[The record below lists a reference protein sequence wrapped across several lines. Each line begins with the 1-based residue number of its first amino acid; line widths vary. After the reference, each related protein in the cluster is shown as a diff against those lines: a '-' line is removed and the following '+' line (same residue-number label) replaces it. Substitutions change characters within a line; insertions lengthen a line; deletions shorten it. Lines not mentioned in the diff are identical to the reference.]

1 MPPES
6 ADSVD
11 SAGSTDSAEPADS
24 AAQADSVDSVVA
36 DLHAHT
42 TVSDGTLTLD
52 EVPAAAREAGVDWV
66 AVTDH
71 DRIHPE
77 LDAPV
82 VERDGVRIVRGIE
95 LRVDAGFERLDLL
108 GYGVEHTDALDA
120 EVERLQRDRR
130 ERGAAILDAVEDR
143 LGVDLDVAPREGLG
157 RPHIARAIEESDAPY
172 DYASAFDELIGNDGP
187 CYVAREV
194 TPLDE
199 GLDLLADACAL
210 VGLAHP
216 FRYERVDEALGVARD
231 RDAIGA
237 IERFYPYGRAVD
249 DERIDRVA
257 AEAGLLRTGGTDA
270 HERTLGVAGLTESAF
285 EAVRE
290 RLPEPVP
297 VRSSP
302 VTAPDEQD

>member
-1 MPPES
+1 MP
-6 ADSVD
+6 ADSDDSAASGDPVD
-11 SAGSTDSAEPADS
+11 SARPADPI
-24 AAQADSVDSVVA
+24 VA

-42 TVSDGTLTLD
+42 TVSDGTLTLS

-71 DRIHPE
+71 DRIHPG

-82 VERDGVRIVRGIE
+82 VERDGVRVVRGIE

-120 EVERLQRDRR
+120 EVDRLQRDRR
-130 ERGAAILDAVEDR
+130 ERGAAILDRVEER
-143 LGVDLDVAPREGLG
+143 LGVDLDVEPRAGLG
-157 RPHIARAIEESDAPY
+157 RPHIARAIDASDAPY
-172 DYASAFDELIGNDGP
+172 DYAGAFDELIGNDGP
-187 CYVAREV
+187 CYVARDV

-216 FRYERVDEALGVARD
+216 FRYDRVDEALGVAAEAP
-231 RDAIGA
+231 AIDA

-249 DERIDRVA
+249 DARIDRLA
-257 AEAGLLRTGGTDA
+257 AESDLLRTGGTDA

-285 EAVRE
+285 APVRE
-290 RLPEPVP
+290 RLPEPVS
-297 VRSSP
+297 VEAFAVGASP
-302 VTAPDEQD
+302 GAGPDEQD

>member
-1 MPPES
+1 MT
-6 ADSVD
+6 AD
-11 SAGSTDSAEPADS
+11 SAGSSGSRDASEPGDSPD
-24 AAQADSVDSVVA
+24 AAGPVVA

-52 EVPAAAREAGVDWV
+52 EVPDVAREAGVDWV

-71 DRIHPE
+71 DRVHPG

-120 EVERLQRDRR
+120 EIERLQRDRR
-130 ERGAAILDAVEDR
+130 ERGAAILDAVEKR
-143 LGVDLDVAPREGLG
+143 LGVDLDVEPRAGLG
-157 RPHIARAIEESDAPY
+157 RPHIARAIDESDAPY
-172 DYASAFDELIGNDGP
+172 DYAGAFDELIGDDGP

-216 FRYERVDEALGVARD
+216 FRYERVDEALDVARESA
-231 RDAIGA
+231 AIDA
-237 IERFYPYGRAVD
+237 IERFYPYGFDAD
-249 DERIDRVA
+249 DARIDRVA
-257 AEAGLLRTGGTDA
+257 AEADLLRTGGTDA

-285 EAVRE
+285 EPVRA
-290 RLPEPVP
+290 RLPDPVAVADLP
-297 VRSSP
+297 AGDSP
-302 VTAPDEQD
+302 AGATDEQD

>member
-1 MPPES
+1 MPV
-6 ADSVD
+6 DSVD
-11 SAGSTDSAEPADS
+11 SDAPGDP
-24 AAQADSVDSVVA
+24 VVA

-71 DRIHPE
+71 DRIHPG

-82 VERDGVRIVRGIE
+82 VERDGVRIARGIE

-120 EVERLQRDRR
+120 EIDRLQRDRR
-130 ERGAAILDAVEDR
+130 ERGAAILESVEDR
-143 LGVDLDVAPREGLG
+143 LGVDLDVEPRAGLG
-157 RPHIARAIEESDAPY
+157 RPHIARAIDASDAPY
-172 DYASAFDELIGNDGP
+172 DYAEAFDELIGNDGP
-187 CYVAREV
+187 CYVARDV

-216 FRYERVDEALGVARD
+216 FRYDRVDEALGVARD
-231 RDAIGA
+231 RDAVEA
-237 IERFYPYGRAVD
+237 VERFYPYDRAVD
-249 DERIDRVA
+249 DARIDRLA
-257 AEAGLLRTGGTDA
+257 AENDLLRTGGTDA
-270 HERTLGVAGLTESAF
+270 HERTLGVAGLTVSAF
-285 EAVRE
+285 DPVRE
-290 RLPEPVP
+290 RLPEPVSVEELAAGDP
-297 VRSSP
+297 P
-302 VTAPDEQD
+302 APAASDEQD

>member
-1 MPPES
+1 M
-6 ADSVD
+6 
-11 SAGSTDSAEPADS
+11 PADS
-24 AAQADSVDSVVA
+24 ADSAEFSDSAAPGDPVVA

-42 TVSDGTLTLD
+42 VVSDGTLTLD

-71 DRIHPE
+71 DRIHPG
-77 LDAPV
+77 LDASV

-120 EVERLQRDRR
+120 EIDRLQRDRR
-130 ERGAAILDAVEDR
+130 ERGAAILDRVEDR
-143 LGVDLDVAPREGLG
+143 LGVDLDVDPRPGLG
-157 RPHIARAIEESDAPY
+157 RPHVARAIDESDAPY
-172 DYASAFDELIGNDGP
+172 DYAGAFDELIGDDGP

-194 TPLDE
+194 TTLDE
-199 GLDLLADACAL
+199 GLALLDDACAL

-216 FRYERVDEALGVARD
+216 FRYERVDEALAVAEEST
-231 RDAIGA
+231 AIDA

-249 DERIDRVA
+249 DGRIDRL
-257 AEAGLLRTGGTDA
+257 AEEADLLRTGGTDA
-270 HERTLGVAGLTESAF
+270 HERTLGVAGLTGPAF
-285 EAVRE
+285 EPVRE

-297 VRSSP
+297 VESLSAGA
-302 VTAPDEQD
+302 TGDKQD

>member
-1 MPPES
+1 M
-6 ADSVD
+6 
-11 SAGSTDSAEPADS
+11 PADS
-24 AAQADSVDSVVA
+24 DDSAASGDPVDSENPADPIVA

-42 TVSDGTLTLD
+42 TVSDGTLTLS
-52 EVPAAAREAGVDWV
+52 EVPAAARQAGVDWV

-71 DRIHPE
+71 DRIHPG
-77 LDAPV
+77 LDASV

-120 EVERLQRDRR
+120 EIDRLQRDRR
-130 ERGAAILDAVEDR
+130 ERGAAILDAVEER
-143 LGVDLDVAPREGLG
+143 LGVDLDVEPREGLG
-157 RPHIARAIEESDAPY
+157 RPHIARAIDESDAPY
-172 DYASAFDELIGNDGP
+172 DYAGAFDELIGNDGP
-187 CYVAREV
+187 CYVARDV

-216 FRYERVDEALGVARD
+216 FRYDRVGEALDVARES
-231 RDAIGA
+231 DAIGA

-249 DERIDRVA
+249 DARIDRLA
-257 AEAGLLRTGGTDA
+257 AENDLLKTGGSDA

-285 EAVRE
+285 EPVRE
-290 RLPEPVP
+290 RLPEPVTVDEFAVGDAP
-297 VRSSP
+297 GAV
-302 VTAPDEQD
+302 PDEQH

>member
-1 MPPES
+1 M
-6 ADSVD
+6 
-11 SAGSTDSAEPADS
+11 PADS
-24 AAQADSVDSVVA
+24 ADSADSADPVVA

-52 EVPAAAREAGVDWV
+52 QVPAAASNAGVDWV

-71 DRIHPE
+71 DRIHPG

-120 EVERLQRDRR
+120 EIDRLQRDRR
-130 ERGAAILDAVEDR
+130 ERGAAILDAVEER
-143 LGVDLDVAPREGLG
+143 LGVDLGVEPRAGLG
-157 RPHIARAIEESDAPY
+157 RPHIARAVDESDAPY
-172 DYASAFDELIGNDGP
+172 DYAAAFDELIGDDGP

-216 FRYERVDEALGVARD
+216 FRYERVDEALSVARE
-231 RDAIGA
+231 RDAVDA
-237 IERFYPYGRAVD
+237 VERFYPYGRAVD
-249 DERIDRVA
+249 DARIDRVA
-257 AEAGLLRTGGTDA
+257 AEADLLKTGGTDA
-270 HERTLGVAGLTESAF
+270 HERTLGVAGLTGSAF
-285 EAVRE
+285 APVRK

-297 VRSSP
+297 IEEGSAGA
-302 VTAPDEQD
+302 TTDEQD

>member
-1 MPPES
+1 M
-6 ADSVD
+6 
-11 SAGSTDSAEPADS
+11 S
-24 AAQADSVDSVVA
+24 AATDDSVVA

-52 EVPAAAREAGVDWV
+52 EVPVAAREAGVDWV

-71 DRIHPE
+71 DRIHPG

-120 EVERLQRDRR
+120 EVNRLQRDRR
-130 ERGAAILDAVEDR
+130 ERGAAILDAVESH
-143 LGVDLDVAPREGLG
+143 LGVDLAVEPRAGLG
-157 RPHIARAIEESDAPY
+157 RPHIARAIDESDAPY
-172 DYASAFDELIGNDGP
+172 DYAGAFDELIGNDGP

-199 GLDLLADACAL
+199 GLDLLADACSL

-216 FRYERVDEALGVARD
+216 FRYDGVDEALDVARESAAI
-231 RDAIGA
+231 DAV
-237 IERFYPYGRAVD
+237 ERFYSYGRAAD
-249 DERIDRVA
+249 DARIDRVA
-257 AEAGLLRTGGTDA
+257 AEADLLRTGGTDA

-285 EAVRE
+285 EPVRE
-290 RLPEPVP
+290 RLPDPVP
-297 VRSSP
+297 VESLSAGT
-302 VTAPDEQD
+302 TAYEQD

>member
-1 MPPES
+1 MS
-6 ADSVD
+6 GA
-11 SAGSTDSAEPADS
+11 TDEP
-24 AAQADSVDSVVA
+24 VVA

-71 DRIHPE
+71 DRIHPG

-82 VERDGVRIVRGIE
+82 VVRGGVRVVRGIE

-108 GYGVEHTDALDA
+108 GYAVEHTDALDA
-120 EVERLQRDRR
+120 EVDRLQRDRR
-130 ERGAAILDAVEDR
+130 ERGAAILDRVEER
-143 LGVDLDVAPREGLG
+143 LGVDLDLEPRAGLG
-157 RPHIARAIEESDAPY
+157 RPHIARAIDESDAPH
-172 DYASAFDELIGNDGP
+172 DYAGAFDELIGNDGP
-187 CYVAREV
+187 CYVARDV

-216 FRYERVDEALGVARD
+216 FRYGNVDEALAVARD

-237 IERFYPYGRAVD
+237 VERFYPYGRDVD
-249 DERIDRVA
+249 DDRIDRLA
-257 AEAGLLRTGGTDA
+257 AEADLLRTGGTDA
-270 HERTLGVAGLTESAF
+270 HERTLGVAGLSESAF
-285 EAVRE
+285 EPVRE

-297 VRSSP
+297 VPAFATGDSP
-302 VTAPDEQD
+302 AAVPDEQD

>member
-1 MPPES
+1 MT
-6 ADSVD
+6 AD
-11 SAGSTDSAEPADS
+11 SAGSTDPTDSGDIDDPADPT
-24 AAQADSVDSVVA
+24 DSVVA

-71 DRIHPE
+71 DRIHPG

-82 VERDGVRIVRGIE
+82 VERDGVRIVRGTE

-120 EVERLQRDRR
+120 EIDRLQRDRR
-130 ERGAAILDAVEDR
+130 ERGAAILDRVEER
-143 LGVDLDVAPREGLG
+143 LGVDLGVEPRAGLG
-157 RPHIARAIEESDAPY
+157 RPHIARAIDESDAPY
-172 DYASAFDELIGNDGP
+172 DYAEAFDELIGDDGP

-199 GLDLLADACAL
+199 GIDLLADACAL

-216 FRYERVDEALGVARD
+216 FRYERVDEALSVARESPAV
-231 RDAIGA
+231 DAV
-237 IERFYPYGRAVD
+237 ERFYPYGRAVD
-249 DERIDRVA
+249 DARIDRLA
-257 AEAGLLRTGGTDA
+257 ADADLLRTGGTDA

-285 EAVRE
+285 EPVRD

-297 VRSSP
+297 VGGDAP
-302 VTAPDEQD
+302 AAPPDEQD